1 MKKAFLAALFI
12 LFIGSA
18 VGQYYLRGEIKNER
32 GTLLEGVLIQLNSK
46 GLNPFYSGN
55 SGAFGIPSN
64 QIYDTITLQLNG
76 YEILKASI
84 DTRKMQSFVLQMLP
98 STANQFKKKLNSIT
112 KNLNKT
118 SNSFMNLGESYS
130 SHVENEFIDAKQF
143 PETGLALNIDHASYS
158 NIRRFINNQ
167 MPVPTD
173 AVRIEEMLNY
183 FNLNKDSSNNARPFF
198 SCNTALTT
206 CPWNEHSQL
215 FFTSIAAPKLNLD
228 SIAPSNL
235 VFLID
240 ISGSMDKPNRLPLLQ
255 AAFKLLVENLREKDT
270 VSLVTYGGGVDIR
283 LYGVSGKEKT
293 KINQAIDSLEAGGD
307 TPGTDAIRIAYATAK
322 RFFMRKGNNRVIIA
336 TDGDFN
342 VGEVSEKAMEDLI
355 GTYRLSGIYLT
366 CLGVG
371 MGNYKDSK
379 LELLSKKGNGNFAY
393 LDNLQEAE
401 KVLVTELTQT
411 IYSVANDAYLSIN
424 FNPTRVSTY
433 RLIGFDNKKDAL
445 SDSTTQMEGG
455 EVGTGHHMLA
465 VFEITPTKQDSISEI
480 SSTLASIQINYKI
493 PQTQQL
499 IKQVFEAKNQ
509 VIDINTANSNYQFG
523 TAVCMFGTL
532 LKNSKFKSKINYDQ
546 ILQLASSSYQPT
558 DKFQKEFLVLVE
570 KSKQLNA
577 PSKKKKNALNN

>member
-18 VGQYYLRGEIKNER
+18 GGQYYLRGEIKNER
-32 GTLLEGVLIQLNSK
+32 GTLLEGVLIQLSSR
-46 GLNPFYSGN
+46 GFNPFYSGN
-55 SGAFGIPSN
+55 GGAFGIPSN

-76 YEILKASI
+76 YEVLKTII
-84 DTRKMQSFVLQMLP
+84 DTRKMQYFVLQMLP
-98 STANQFKKKLNSIT
+98 STANQFKKKLSSIT
-112 KNLNKT
+112 KNLNRT
-118 SNSFMNLGESYS
+118 SYSLMSFGESYS
-130 SHVENEFIDAKQF
+130 SHIENEFIDAKQF
-143 PETGLALNIDHASYS
+143 PETGLALNVDQASYS

-167 MPVPTD
+167 MTVPID

-183 FNLNKDSSNNARPFF
+183 FNLNKDTSKIARPFF
-198 SCNTALTT
+198 NCNTALTT

-240 ISGSMDKPNRLPLLQ
+240 VSGSMDKPNRLPLLQ

-270 VSLVTYGGGVDIR
+270 VSIVTYGGGVDIR

-342 VGEVSEKAMEDLI
+342 VGEVSEKAMENLI
-355 GTYRLSGIYLT
+355 ETYRLSGIYLT

-411 IYSVANDAYLSIN
+411 LYSVANDAYLNIN
-424 FNPTRVSTY
+424 FNPSRVSTY

-465 VFEITPTKQDSISEI
+465 VFEITPTKSTSSFIDSTI
-480 SSTLASIQINYKI
+480 ASIQINYKT
-493 PQTQQL
+493 PQTQQI

-509 VIDINTANSNYQFG
+509 VIDIDIANSNYRFG

-532 LKNSKFKSKINYDQ
+532 LKNSKFKSNINYDQ
-546 ILQLASSSYQPT
+546 ILQLATLSHDAT

-577 PSKKKKNALNN
+577 PSKKKKNASNN